1 MSTTIDQEK
10 KRRFAAR
17 FRQIRTTLAKAT
29 QSEFAE
35 ILGISRIYVS
45 QLENPDS
52 PKYPSDSLLRR
63 ISDLYELNYLYL
75 TKKPCENYNLG
86 VEYDL
91 IQEKMNIENLFLSD
105 ENSSPMEIF
114 AKNYYKLLSEQISEY
129 LSPKELD
136 KRSYESY
143 LYTVIDLYKL
153 LFQAVGECKNNID
166 EDLSSI
172 LNTYLKKV
180 EENIN
185 THHKKEG
192 ISNEVNERTD

>member
-10 KRRFAAR
+10 KRIFAKRFK
-17 FRQIRTTLAKAT
+17 QIRTTLAKAT

-63 ISDLYELNYLYL
+63 ISDLYEINYLYL
-75 TKKPCENYNLG
+75 TKEPSENYNLG
-86 VEYDL
+86 IEYDL
-91 IQEKMNIENLFLSD
+91 IQEKMNTESLFVSD
-105 ENSSPMEIF
+105 ENTSSMGIF
-114 AKNYYKLLSEQISEY
+114 AKNYYKLLSEQLAEC
-129 LSPKELD
+129 LSPEELD
-136 KRSYESY
+136 KKSYESY

-153 LFQAVGECKNNID
+153 LFQAMDKCKTNID
-166 EDLSSI
+166 EDLSPI
-172 LNTYLKKV
+172 LNAYLRKV

-185 THHKKEG
+185 AHHKKEG
-192 ISNEVNERTD
+192 ISNEVNKRTD